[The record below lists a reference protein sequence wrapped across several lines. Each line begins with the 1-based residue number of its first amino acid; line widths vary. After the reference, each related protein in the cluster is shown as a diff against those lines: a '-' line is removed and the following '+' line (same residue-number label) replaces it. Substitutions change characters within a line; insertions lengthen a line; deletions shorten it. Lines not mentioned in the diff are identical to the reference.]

1 MKHTQY
7 TDKSTGET
15 LTRTVNEHGTQSYR
29 NAYGNRHRIDG
40 PAYIRGDYQ
49 SWWVDGNRHRT
60 DGPAV
65 IDGDRREWWVDG
77 KEYTEAEFNE
87 LTAKEVDE

>member
-1 MKHTQY
+1 MKRTQY

-15 LTRTVNEHGTQSYR
+15 LTRTVNEYGIQSYR
-29 NAYGNRHRIDG
+29 NAYGKL
-40 PAYIRGDYQ
+40 
-49 SWWVDGNRHRT
+49 HRT

-65 IDGDRREWWVDG
+65 IDGDRLEWWADG

-87 LTAKEVDE
+87 LTAKEVEE

>member
-1 MKHTQY
+1 MNRTQY

-15 LTRTVNEHGTQSYR
+15 LTRAVNEYGIQSYC
-29 NAYGNRHRIDG
+29 NAYGKLHRIDG
-40 PAYIRGDYQ
+40 PAVINGDRLE
-49 SWWVDGNRHRT
+49 WWADGKLHRT

-65 IDGDRREWWVDG
+65 IDGDRLEWWVDG

-87 LTAKEVDE
+87 LTAKEVEK